1 MPFNEDGT
9 RKPNLIVDT
18 EKLKKGQRKLVEG
31 IANANKPNMSHGP
44 DLYMPKEGPFNMKP
58 GNAGSIGSA
67 NNTPGS
73 FRADSNAMLFASSMP
88 KYELPKNTEDGDD
101 NVSKRSGVPSINLG
115 VGTRQEKLG
124 NRTYVKPGDT
134 VNVSPD
140 RINRLV
146 QAGFRRPENPSDS
159 LYLSNTAYNTT
170 APSGAFEGPSFERAK
185 DAYNSR
191 LIERQFPEVF
201 KRRNQLNINE
211 VSLSSPGFRNII
223 TPYSK
228 RSGNKPNMTKPL
240 YGVVK
245 PMFFKKNK
253 KKIN

>member
-1 MPFNEDGT
+1 MPKNNYGAK
-9 RKPNLIVDT
+9 KPNLIVDT

-44 DLYMPKEGPFNMKP
+44 DLYMPKAGPFNMKP
-58 GNAGSIGSA
+58 GNEGSIGSA

-73 FRADSNAMLFASSMP
+73 FRADSNAEAFAANMP
-88 KYELPKNTEDGDD
+88 KYGHDD
-101 NVSKRSGVPSINLG
+101 AVSKRSGVVSSLNLG
-115 VGTRQEKLG
+115 VGTREEMLG
-124 NRTYVKPGDT
+124 NKTYVKPGDT

-146 QAGFRRPENPSDS
+146 KAGFRKPENPSDS
-159 LYLSNTAYNTT
+159 LYLSNTAYN
-170 APSGAFEGPSFERAK
+170 ARKPSGAFEGPSFERSK

-191 LIERQFPEVF
+191 LIERSFPQTF

-211 VSLSSPGFRNII
+211 VSLSGRFRNTI

-228 RSGNKPNMTKPL
+228 RSGNEPNMTKPL
-240 YGVVK
+240 YGVGK

-253 KKIN
+253 KK